1 MDLGLQDAR
10 AVVTGASRGLGLAIA
25 DALAAEGAA
34 VALLARGANGLAD
47 AAAQVGR
54 HGGRVVTRVVDVTDH
69 QALAAAV
76 DDVADQLGGLDR
88 VVANAGGTVVTEPP
102 GGNLLDSTAADLTAT
117 FELNAGHAATLVRA
131 AHPHLVRA
139 GGGAVVMVTSVTGS
153 KVAPRTTYAVAKA
166 AEIHLA
172 RVLADELA
180 GDRIRVNAVSPGSI
194 LFEGGGWDTLR
205 RNDPEAFATFEREEF
220 PWGRLGRA
228 QEVGD
233 VVAFLLSSRASWVTG
248 ADVVVDGAQHRAS
261 ARRFR

>member
-1 MDLGLQDAR
+1 MDLHLDGAR
-10 AVVTGASRGLGLAIA
+10 AVVSGASRGLGLAIA
-25 DALAAEGAA
+25 DTLAAEGAA
-34 VALLARGANGLAD
+34 VALLARGQEGLAR

-54 HGGRVVTRVVDVTDH
+54 HGHLVLTRTVDVTDH
-69 QALAAAV
+69 AALADAV
-76 DDVADQLGGLDR
+76 DSVAGELGGLDR
-88 VVANAGGTVVTEPP
+88 VVANAGGTV

-117 FELNAGHAATLVRA
+117 FELNAGHAANLVRS

-139 GGGAVVMVTSVTGS
+139 GGGAVVLVTSITGS
-153 KVAPRTTYAVAKA
+153 RVAPRTTYAVAKA

-194 LFEGGGWDTLR
+194 LFEGGGWDTMR
-205 RNDPEAFATFEREEF
+205 SNDPEAFERFEREEF

-228 QEVGD
+228 EEVGD
-233 VVAFLLSSRASWVTG
+233 VVAFLLSDRASWVTG
-248 ADVVVDGAQHRAS
+248 ADIAVDGAQHRAS

>member
-1 MDLGLQDAR
+1 MDLQLDGAR
-10 AVVTGASRGLGLAIA
+10 TVVTGASRGLGLAIA
-25 DALAAEGAA
+25 DALAAEGAE
-34 VALLARGANGLAD
+34 VALLARGEDGLSR

-54 HGGRVVTRVVDVTDH
+54 HGSRVVTRAVDVTDH
-69 QALAAAV
+69 AALAAAV
-76 DDVADQLGGLDR
+76 DSVASELGGLDR
-88 VVANAGGTVVTEPP
+88 VVANAGGTV

-117 FELNAGHAATLVRA
+117 FELNAGHAANLVRS

-139 GGGAVVMVTSVTGS
+139 GGGAVVLVTSITGS
-153 KVAPRTTYAVAKA
+153 RVAPRTTYAVAKA

-194 LFEGGGWDTLR
+194 LFDGGGWDTMR
-205 RNDPEAFATFEREEF
+205 SNDPEAFDRFESEEF
-220 PWGRLGRA
+220 PWGRLGRPD
-228 QEVGD
+228 EVGD

>member
-88 VVANAGGTVVTEPP
+88 VVANAGGTVVAEPP

-117 FELNAGHAATLVRA
+117 FELNAGHAAT
-131 AHPHLVRA
+131 LVRA